1 MPIATA
7 AARDAAAAA
16 VFESASLGIG
26 LAPTAEPPAC
36 AVASP
41 IITAS
46 KTIAMNPLGLIGMVG
61 GVADGTRTHDNRN
74 HNPGLYQLS
83 YGHRKRRCE
92 L

>member
-1 MPIATA
+1 MPIAAATA
-7 AARDAAAAA
+7 TDAPAAA

-26 LAPTAEPPAC
+26 LAPTAGPPAC

-41 IITAS
+41 TITAS
-46 KTIAMNPLGLIGMVG
+46 KPAAMSLLGLIDMMG
-61 GVADGTRTHDNRN
+61 GVADGIRTHDNQN

-83 YGHRKRRCE
+83 YGHHWRK

>member
-16 VFESASLGIG
+16 AFESASLGIG
-26 LAPTAEPPAC
+26 LAPTAELPAW

-41 IITAS
+41 TITTS
-46 KTIAMNPLGLIGMVG
+46 KPIAMSLLDLINMVG

-83 YGHRKRRCE
+83 YGHHWRK

>member
-1 MPIATA
+1 MPIAAATA
-7 AARDAAAAA
+7 TDAAAAA
-16 VFESASLGIG
+16 AFGSASLGTG
-26 LAPTAEPPAC
+26 LAPTAGPPAC

-41 IITAS
+41 
-46 KTIAMNPLGLIGMVG
+46 TIAVRKPIAMSVFSLIDMMG

-83 YGHRKRRCE
+83 YGHRWRK